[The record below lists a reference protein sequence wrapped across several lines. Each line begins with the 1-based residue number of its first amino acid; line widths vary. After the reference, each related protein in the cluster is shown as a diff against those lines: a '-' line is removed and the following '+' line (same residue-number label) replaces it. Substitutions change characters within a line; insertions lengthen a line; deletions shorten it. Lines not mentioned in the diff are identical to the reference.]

1 MSRQAF
7 LLLAFAQLTRQVLER
22 RFIRRAQTAAEQPTD
37 LPSKFRRTESLMQR
51 ANNLN
56 TDGDLTRRLELAQ
69 AFVAGGDDLG
79 QILMEREGADVG

>member
-1 MSRQAF
+1 
-7 LLLAFAQLTRQVLER
+7 
-22 RFIRRAQTAAEQPTD
+22 
-37 LPSKFRRTESLMQR
+37 MQR

-56 TDGDLTRRLELAQ
+56 TDGDLARRLELAQ